1 MFCFFFRLDNDR
13 DGLITYEDFVRAV
26 KKDALLLQACGPCI
40 PSTRCASAFQSLIS
54 ERYHMQSA
62 LYPKMPFKKND
73 IIKKHD
79 TNKKGDALK
88 NFKKPG
94 RMTHSWRGR
103 MDLKGKNSS
112 QATSSTSTNQ
122 VGSVVSVVDPSTAN
136 LNIPVAPRASR
147 KTDGALDK
155 MSLSV
160 AKHMERRSEN
170 SFSIVRA
177 VEQRLTT

>member
-1 MFCFFFRLDNDR
+1 
-13 DGLITYEDFVRAV
+13 
-26 KKDALLLQACGPCI
+26 
-40 PSTRCASAFQSLIS
+40 
-54 ERYHMQSA
+54 MQSA
-62 LYPKMPFKKND
+62 LYPKMAFKKND

-112 QATSSTSTNQ
+112 PGATSTSTNQTSQ

-147 KTDGALDK
+147 KTDAALDL

-160 AKHMERRSEN
+160 TKHMERRSLKAEHG
-170 SFSIVRA
+170 IVRS
-177 VEQRLTT
+177 VEQQLGVN